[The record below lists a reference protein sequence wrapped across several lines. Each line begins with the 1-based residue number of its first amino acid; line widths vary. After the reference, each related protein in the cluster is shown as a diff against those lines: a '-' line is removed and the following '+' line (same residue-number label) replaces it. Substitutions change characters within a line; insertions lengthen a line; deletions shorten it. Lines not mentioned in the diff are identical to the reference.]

1 MRQCGEGK
9 FSLQLLSEEEEE
21 EEEEEVALFPLLP
34 SSGS

>member
-21 EEEEEVALFPLLP
+21 EEEVALFPLLP

>member
-21 EEEEEVALFPLLP
+21 EEEEEALFPLLP

>member
-21 EEEEEVALFPLLP
+21 EEEEEEALFPLLP

>member
-21 EEEEEVALFPLLP
+21 EEEALFPLLP